1 MRVFGSVCY
10 AYRQNKGKLDPRC
23 TKDIFLG
30 YDKGSPAYL
39 VYFPETGKVL
49 KYRVVKFP
57 KADRNVNEQQTQ
69 TGDVACDGAD
79 LDDFIPRRSNFDHA
93 VDVGI
98 STDNADDPAD
108 GYASAAVNPEDVS
121 VKSVPES
128 SNCLGRQRKPPAYLG
143 DYVTVC
149 DSGDDQ
155 TMVNIDD
162 CYKVSAF
169 LQSYK
174 EAVESPESEC
184 WIAAMREEMHS
195 LKENNTYTSTTLPE
209 GRKAVGVDG
218 YTLSKITLII
228 PRATRQDM
236 WLRVTA
242 KLRV

>member
-1 MRVFGSVCY
+1 M
-10 AYRQNKGKLDPRC
+10 
-23 TKDIFLG
+23 
-30 YDKGSPAYL
+30 
-39 VYFPETGKVL
+39 
-49 KYRVVKFP
+49 
-57 KADRNVNEQQTQ
+57 
-69 TGDVACDGAD
+69 
-79 LDDFIPRRSNFDHA
+79 
-93 VDVGI
+93 
-98 STDNADDPAD
+98 
-108 GYASAAVNPEDVS
+108 
-121 VKSVPES
+121 KSVPES

-184 WIAAMREEMHS
+184 WIAAMREEMNS
-195 LKENNTYTSTTLPE
+195 LEENNTYTLTTLPE

-218 YTLSKITLII
+218 YTLSKTTLII

>member
-1 MRVFGSVCY
+1 MRVFDSVCY
-10 AYRQNKGKLDPRC
+10 AYRQNKGKLDLRC
-23 TKDIFLG
+23 TKGIILG
-30 YDKGSPAYL
+30 YDKSSHAYL

-57 KADRNVNEQQTQ
+57 KADRNVNEKQTQ
-69 TGDVACDGAD
+69 TGNVACDGAD
-79 LDDFIPRRSNFDHA
+79 LDDFIPCRSNFDRV

-98 STDNADDPAD
+98 LTDNADDPAD
-108 GYASAAVNPEDVS
+108 GYASAAVNPEGVS

-128 SNCLGRQRKPPAYLG
+128 SNCLRRQRKPPAYLD

-155 TMVNIDD
+155 TMVNNDY
-162 CYKVSAF
+162 CYRVSAF

-184 WIAAMREEMHS
+184 WIAVMREEMNS
-195 LKENNTYTSTTLPE
+195 LEENNTYTLTTLPE
-209 GRKAVGVDG
+209 GRKAVGVDR

-242 KLRV
+242 KLRM